1 MTPEIRQQVRLSLLR
16 YLDAAAAVSPQRGH
30 GLALLRQQLTSE
42 GFGLTTSEVHGEL
55 VYLEDKG
62 LVKNISGL
70 VSPEVTIWRATAAGR
85 DEYARLS
92 A

>member
-1 MTPEIRQQVRLSLLR
+1 MTPEIRQQVRLSILR
-16 YLDAAAAVSPQRGH
+16 YLDAAAAASPHRGH
-30 GLALLRQQLTSE
+30 GIALLRQQLVAE
-42 GFGLTTSEVHGEL
+42 GFGLGVAEVAAEL
-55 VYLEDKG
+55 EYLSDKG
-62 LVKNISGL
+62 LVKNIAGL